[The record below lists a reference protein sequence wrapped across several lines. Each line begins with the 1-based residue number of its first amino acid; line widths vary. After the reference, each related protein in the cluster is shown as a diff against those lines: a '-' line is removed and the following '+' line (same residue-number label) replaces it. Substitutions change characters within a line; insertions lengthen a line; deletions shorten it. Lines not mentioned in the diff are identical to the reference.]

1 MAHIL
6 ALRLRAVR
14 NSCKQR
20 SLVLFTITGTL
31 LILLCLLR
39 LIPGPDDSLAGRPQ
53 HAKALTT
60 IMAQEFDRVAQDR
73 FPVIFL
79 EEDEQCGTVLPAQ
92 ITDDQIEG
100 VLYVLTYSERQRFS
114 CVATYAVPVDPS
126 KFDGLRTIAPG
137 EGQATGPKLSRSM
150 KVLAIARNVHVYPPA
165 YLESRHWRVTTR
177 LSLSADQ
184 AANLAARE
192 YESRNPALPPDAQ
205 AGITIDFD

>member
-53 HAKALTT
+53 HAKSLTT

-79 EEDEQCGTVLPAQ
+79 EEDEQCCTVLPAQ
-92 ITDDQIEG
+92 ISDYQIERL
-100 VLYVLTYSERQRFS
+100 LYVLTYPNPQLFS
-114 CVATYAVPVDPS
+114 S
-126 KFDGLRTIAPG
+126 
-137 EGQATGPKLSRSM
+137 
-150 KVLAIARNVHVYPPA
+150 
-165 YLESRHWRVTTR
+165 TT
-177 LSLSADQ
+177 
-184 AANLAARE
+184 
-192 YESRNPALPPDAQ
+192 PHALPS
-205 AGITIDFD
+205 